1 MFEERLEEISEMLEN
16 REYHKLRSM
25 LSEYEAADIATLFDE
40 IPLDAIGLVFRLLPK
55 ETAAEVFVELDSD
68 KQQTLIQAFSDAELE
83 AVLDQLFVD
92 DTVDIIEEMPANVVK
107 RIIDRTE
114 PEKRSQINKILNY
127 PKNSAGSLMTTEF
140 VELKTHMTCDDVYK
154 NIKRSGVKKETI
166 YDCYVTDA
174 GRRLIGVLSVKDL
187 LLSEDEDAT
196 VETLMQTEP
205 IAAGVLDDEEVVAST
220 LKKYGFMA
228 LPVVDNENR
237 LVGIITYDD
246 AMDVLEESSSE
257 DMEMMAAIT
266 PTDKP
271 YLKNTVW
278 ETWKKRIP
286 WLLILML
293 SSTFTSK
300 ILQHFEDALV
310 QCAALTAFIPMLMGT
325 GGNAGGQVS
334 VTVIRGLSLGEIK
347 MSDALRIVWKE
358 LRVALLAGG
367 TLAIVNFAKMLAF
380 DNVTTLVAAVVSVT
394 VFAVVILAKLVGGL
408 MPILAKR
415 VGCDPAVMANP
426 FITTIVDVMSLLVYF
441 GMAKLLLGL

>member
-1 MFEERLEEISEMLEN
+1 MLTEMLDEISELLET
-16 REYHKLRSM
+16 REFHKLRSI
-25 LSEYEAADIATLFDE
+25 LSDYEAADIALLFSEMPADT
-40 IPLDAIGLVFRLLPK
+40 IGLLFRLLPK
-55 ETAAEVFVELDSD
+55 EAAAEVFVELDTD
-68 KQQTLIQAFSDAELE
+68 LQQTLIQAFSDAELE
-83 AVLDQLFVD
+83 EVFDQLFVD

-107 RIIDRTE
+107 RIIDRTD

-127 PKNSAGSLMTTEF
+127 PKYSAGSLMTTEF
-140 VELKTHMTCDDVYK
+140 VELKTHMTCEDVFK

-166 YDCYVTDA
+166 YDCYVTDS
-174 GRRLIGVLSVKDL
+174 GRRLIGVLSVKDIL
-187 LLSEDEDAT
+187 LAEDETET
-196 VETLMQTEP
+196 VENLMLTEP
-205 IAAGVLDDEEVVAST
+205 ISVGVLDEEEAVAAT

-278 ETWKKRIP
+278 ETWKNRIP

-334 VTVIRGLSLGEIK
+334 VTVIRGLSLGEIR
-347 MSDALRIVWKE
+347 MGDVLRILWKE
-358 LRVALLAGG
+358 MRVALLAGG
-367 TLAIVNFAKMLAF
+367 TLGIVNFAKMLAF
-380 DNVTTLVAAVVSVT
+380 DNVSMLVAAVVSVT
-394 VFAVVILAKLVGGL
+394 VFTVVILAKLVGGL

>member
-1 MFEERLEEISEMLEN
+1 MLTEMIEELSVLLEN
-16 REYHKLRSM
+16 REFHKLRSM
-25 LSEYEAADIATLFDE
+25 LSEYEAADIAALFAEMPPDT
-40 IPLDAIGLVFRLLPK
+40 IGLLFRLLPK
-55 ETAAEVFVELDSD
+55 EPAAEVFVELDTD
-68 KQQTLIQAFSDAELE
+68 LQQALIQAFSDAELE
-83 AVLDQLFVD
+83 AVFDELFVD
-92 DTVDIIEEMPANVVK
+92 DMVDIIEEMPANVVK
-107 RIIDRTE
+107 RILDSADRK
-114 PEKRSQINKILNY
+114 KRAQINKILNY
-127 PKNSAGSLMTTEF
+127 PKYSAGSLMTTEF
-140 VELKTHMTCDDVYK
+140 VELKTHMTCEDVFK

-166 YDCYVTDA
+166 YDCYVTDS

-187 LLSEDEDAT
+187 LLAEEETET
-196 VETLMQTEP
+196 VENLMLTEP
-205 IAAGVLDDEEVVAST
+205 ISVGVLDDEEAVAAT

-228 LPVVDNENR
+228 LPVVDAENR

-278 ETWKKRIP
+278 ETWKNRIP

-334 VTVIRGLSLGEIK
+334 VTVIRGLSLGEIR
-347 MSDALRIVWKE
+347 MGDVLRILWKE

-367 TLAIVNFAKMLAF
+367 TLAVVNFCKML
-380 DNVTTLVAAVVSVT
+380 
-394 VFAVVILAKLVGGL
+394 
-408 MPILAKR
+408 
-415 VGCDPAVMANP
+415 
-426 FITTIVDVMSLLVYF
+426 
-441 GMAKLLLGL
+441 

>member
-1 MFEERLEEISEMLEN
+1 MLIEMIEEISGMLEN
-16 REYHKLRSM
+16 REFHKVRSI
-25 LSEYEAADIATLFDE
+25 LSEYEAADIASLFAEMPADT
-40 IPLDAIGLVFRLLPK
+40 IGLLFRLLPK
-55 ETAAEVFVELDSD
+55 EPAAEVFVELDTD
-68 KQQTLIQAFSDAELE
+68 LQQVLIQAFSDAELE
-83 AVLDQLFVD
+83 AVFDELFVD

-107 RIIDRTE
+107 RILDSADH
-114 PEKRSQINKILNY
+114 EKRAQINKILNY
-127 PKNSAGSLMTTEF
+127 PKYSAGSLMTTEF
-140 VELKTHMTCDDVYK
+140 VELKTHMTCEDVFK

-166 YDCYVTDA
+166 YDCYVTDS

-187 LLSEDEDAT
+187 LLAEEETET
-196 VETLMQTEP
+196 VEDLMLTEP
-205 IAAGVLDDEEVVAST
+205 ISVGVLDDEEAVAAT

-278 ETWKKRIP
+278 ETWKNRIP

-334 VTVIRGLSLGEIK
+334 VTVIRGLSLGEIR
-347 MSDALRIVWKE
+347 MGDVLRILWKE

-367 TLAIVNFAKMLAF
+367 TLAVVNFCKMLAF
-380 DNVTTLVAAVVSVT
+380 DNVTMLVAAVVSVT
-394 VFAVVILAKLVGGL
+394 VFTVVILAKLVGGL

-441 GMAKLLLGL
+441 GMAKILLGL

>member
-1 MFEERLEEISEMLEN
+1 MLTEMIEEISVLLEN
-16 REYHKLRSM
+16 REFHKLRNM
-25 LSEYEAADIATLFDE
+25 LSEYEAADIAVLFAEMPADT
-40 IPLDAIGLVFRLLPK
+40 IGLLFRLLPK
-55 ETAAEVFVELDSD
+55 ENAAEVFVELDTD
-68 KQQTLIQAFSDAELE
+68 LQQALIQAFSDAELE
-83 AVLDQLFVD
+83 AVFDELFVD

-107 RIIDRTE
+107 RILDSADH
-114 PEKRSQINKILNY
+114 EKRAQINKILNY
-127 PKNSAGSLMTTEF
+127 PRNSAGSLMTTEF
-140 VELKTHMTCDDVYK
+140 VELKTHMTCEDVFK

-166 YDCYVTDA
+166 YDCYVTDS

-187 LLSEDEDAT
+187 LLAEEETET
-196 VETLMQTEP
+196 VENLMLTEP
-205 IAAGVLDDEEVVAST
+205 ISVGVLDDEEAVAAT

-278 ETWKKRIP
+278 ETWKNRIP

-334 VTVIRGLSLGEIK
+334 VTVIRGLSLGEIR
-347 MSDALRIVWKE
+347 MGDILRILWKE

-367 TLAIVNFAKMLAF
+367 TLAVVNFCKMLAF
-380 DNVTTLVAAVVSVT
+380 DNVTMLVAAVVSVT
-394 VFAVVILAKLVGGL
+394 VFTVVILAKLVGGL

-441 GMAKLLLGL
+441 GMAKVLLGL

>member
-1 MFEERLEEISEMLEN
+1 MLTEMIEELSVLLEN
-16 REYHKLRSM
+16 REFHKLRSM
-25 LSEYEAADIATLFDE
+25 LSEYEAADIAALFAEMPPDT
-40 IPLDAIGLVFRLLPK
+40 IGLLFRLLPK
-55 ETAAEVFVELDSD
+55 EPAAEVFVELDTD
-68 KQQTLIQAFSDAELE
+68 LQQALIQAFSDAELE
-83 AVLDQLFVD
+83 AVFDELFVD
-92 DTVDIIEEMPANVVK
+92 DMVDIIEEMPANVVK
-107 RIIDRTE
+107 RILDSADR
-114 PEKRSQINKILNY
+114 EKRAQINKILNY
-127 PKNSAGSLMTTEF
+127 PKYSAGSLMTTEF
-140 VELKTHMTCDDVYK
+140 VELKTHMTCEDVFK

-166 YDCYVTDA
+166 YDCYVTDS

-187 LLSEDEDAT
+187 LLAEEETET
-196 VETLMQTEP
+196 VENLMLTEP
-205 IAAGVLDDEEVVAST
+205 ISVGVLDDEEAVAAT

-228 LPVVDNENR
+228 LPVVDAENR

-278 ETWKKRIP
+278 ETWKNRIP

-334 VTVIRGLSLGEIK
+334 VTVIRGLSLGEIR
-347 MSDALRIVWKE
+347 MGDVLRILWKE

-367 TLAIVNFAKMLAF
+367 TLAVVNFCKMLAF
-380 DNVTTLVAAVVSVT
+380 DNVSMLVAAVVSVT
-394 VFAVVILAKLVGGL
+394 VFTVVILAKLVGGL

-441 GMAKLLLGL
+441 GMAKILLGL

>member
-1 MFEERLEEISEMLEN
+1 MFTEMIDEISIMLQN
-16 REYHKLRSM
+16 REFYKLRSS
-25 LSEYEAADIATLFDE
+25 LSEYEAADIALLFAEMPQETLG
-40 IPLDAIGLVFRLLPK
+40 ILFRLLPK
-55 ETAAEVFVELDSD
+55 EYAAEVFVELDTEL
-68 KQQTLIQAFSDAELE
+68 QETLLRTFSDAELE
-83 AVLDQLFVD
+83 EVFDQLFVD

-107 RIIDRTE
+107 RILDSAD
-114 PEKRSQINKILNY
+114 PEKRAQINKILKY
-127 PKNSAGSLMTTEF
+127 PKYSAGSLMTTEF
-140 VELKTHMTCDDVYK
+140 VELKTHMTCEDVFK

-166 YDCYVTDA
+166 YDCYVTDSS
-174 GRRLIGVLSVKDL
+174 RHLIGVLSVKDL
-187 LLSEDEDAT
+187 LLAEDDNDT
-196 VETLMQTEP
+196 VESLMLTDP
-205 IAAGVLDDEEVVAST
+205 ISAGVLDDEEVVAST

-271 YLKNTVW
+271 YLRNTVW
-278 ETWKKRIP
+278 ETWKNRIP

-334 VTVIRGLSLGEIK
+334 VTVIRGLSLGE
-347 MSDALRIVWKE
+347 LRMGDVFRILWKE

-367 TLAIVNFAKMLAF
+367 TLALVNFCKMLAF
-380 DNVTTLVAAVVSVT
+380 DNVTMLVATVVSVT
-394 VFAVVILAKLVGGL
+394 VFSVVILAKLVGGL

-415 VGCDPAVMANP
+415 LGCDPAVMANP

-441 GMAKLLLGL
+441 GLAKLLLGL

>member
-1 MFEERLEEISEMLEN
+1 MLTDKIEELSVLLEN
-16 REYHKLRSM
+16 REFHKLRSM
-25 LSEYEAADIATLFDE
+25 LSEYEAADIAALFAEMPADT
-40 IPLDAIGLVFRLLPK
+40 IGLLFRLLPK
-55 ETAAEVFVELDSD
+55 EPAAEVFVELDTD
-68 KQQTLIQAFSDAELE
+68 LQQALIQAFSDAELE
-83 AVLDQLFVD
+83 AVFDELFVD

-107 RIIDRTE
+107 RILDSADH
-114 PEKRSQINKILNY
+114 EKRSQINKILNY
-127 PKNSAGSLMTTEF
+127 PRYSAGSLMTTEF
-140 VELKTHMTCDDVYK
+140 VELKTHMTCEDVFK

-166 YDCYVTDA
+166 YDCYVTDS

-187 LLSEDEDAT
+187 LLAEEETET
-196 VETLMQTEP
+196 VENLMLTEP
-205 IAAGVLDDEEVVAST
+205 ISVGVLDDEEAVAAT

-228 LPVVDNENR
+228 LPVVDAENR

-278 ETWKKRIP
+278 ETWKNRIP

-334 VTVIRGLSLGEIK
+334 VTVIRGLSLGEIR
-347 MSDALRIVWKE
+347 MGDVLRILWKE

-367 TLAIVNFAKMLAF
+367 TLAVVNFCKMLAF
-380 DNVTTLVAAVVSVT
+380 DNVSMLVAAVVSVT
-394 VFAVVILAKLVGGL
+394 VFTVV
-408 MPILAKR
+408 ILAKR

-441 GMAKLLLGL
+441 GMAKILLGL